1 MRKAFIKYNYDIR
14 MQHKRFNLLYEMVLG
29 YVPKDSKIDY
39 DRLLGGYLSS
49 SLIYEKEEN

>member
-1 MRKAFIKYNYDIR
+1 
-14 MQHKRFNLLYEMVLG
+14 MVLG